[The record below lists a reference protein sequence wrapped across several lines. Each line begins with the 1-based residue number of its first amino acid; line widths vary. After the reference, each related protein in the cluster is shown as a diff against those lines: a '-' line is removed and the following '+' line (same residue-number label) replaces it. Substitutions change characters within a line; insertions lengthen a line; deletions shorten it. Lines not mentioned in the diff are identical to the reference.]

1 MIQFAILMGVLLAP
15 VFLSMVLVNL
25 EDRGE

>member
-15 VFLSMVLVNL
+15 VFLSIVLVNL
-25 EDRGE
+25 EYWGE